1 MKCVEKGCN
10 EKLNKGNIGDLD
22 PFIGE
27 RYCILGLCEKHKSK
41 TEFDYIQKGLMSKQ
55 LKNQLQSE
63 FWQDIIDRCIH
74 KHGYADVFLVK
85 ARGGGF
91 KMTFFKPMEESN

>member
-1 MKCVEKGCN
+1 MNCRENGCN
-10 EKLNKGNIGDLD
+10 EKLNKGNIDDLD

-27 RYCILGLCEKHKSK
+27 KYCVLGLCEKHRPK

-55 LKNQLQSE
+55 LKSQLQSE
-63 FWQDIIDRCIH
+63 FWQDIIDRCSH
-74 KHGYADVFLVK
+74 KHGYADIFMVK

-91 KMTFFKPMEESN
+91 KMTFFKPMEESE